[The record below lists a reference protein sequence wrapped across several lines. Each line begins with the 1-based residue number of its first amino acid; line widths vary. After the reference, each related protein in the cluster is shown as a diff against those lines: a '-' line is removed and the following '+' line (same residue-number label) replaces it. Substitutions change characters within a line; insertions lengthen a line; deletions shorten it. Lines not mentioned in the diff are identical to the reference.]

1 MNRHIVFSAVAF
13 GFIVLATIV
22 FILYGK
28 GYRFGFDK
36 GKIELSGTGLLVA
49 KSIPDGAQVFLND
62 NLTTATNNTINLSP
76 KEYRVR
82 IFKEGYFAWEKTIKI
97 QKEVVSKAEALLF
110 PTAPKLESITDIGVK
125 DMVIDPSHTKIA
137 FTVASESARR
147 NGVYVLDMS
156 SRPILTLQSAYTQI
170 ADDTFAI
177 LSQSSLSWSP
187 DGRELIAT
195 VSAETGDITYLL
207 DASGYNQSPTNITA
221 LLDTISANFTNE
233 KLQAEQARLS
243 SLQKKLRSFVA
254 SNFEIIAWS
263 PDETKILYRATTS
276 ASMPIFINPRII
288 GANSTPEERRLEK
301 DDLYVY
307 DLREDRNY
315 KLDKGDFAGHF
326 IWFPDSVHFV
336 FVKDRELKVMEYDGA
351 NQTVFYA
358 GPFIGTYAFPW
369 PDGSRI
375 VILTSLGNLSVP
387 PRLYTISIR

>member
-1 MNRHIVFSAVAF
+1 MNRHILFSAVAF
-13 GFIVLATIV
+13 GFIVIATIV

-36 GKIELSGTGLLVA
+36 GKIGLSGTGLLVA

-125 DMVIDPSHTKIA
+125 DMVINPSHTKIA

-170 ADDTFAI
+170 ADDTFGI

-288 GANSTPEERRLEK
+288 GANSTPEER
-301 DDLYVY
+301 
-307 DLREDRNY
+307 
-315 KLDKGDFAGHF
+315 KL
-326 IWFPDSVHFV
+326 
-336 FVKDRELKVMEYDGA
+336 
-351 NQTVFYA
+351 
-358 GPFIGTYAFPW
+358 
-369 PDGSRI
+369 
-375 VILTSLGNLSVP
+375 
-387 PRLYTISIR
+387 

>member
-156 SRPILTLQSAYTQI
+156 SRPILTLQSAYSQI

-177 LSQSSLSWSP
+177 LSQSCW
-187 DGRELIAT
+187 
-195 VSAETGDITYLL
+195 LL
-207 DASGYNQSPTNITA
+207 LVPV
-221 LLDTISANFTNE
+221 LPLFT
-233 KLQAEQARLS
+233 LC
-243 SLQKKLRSFVA
+243 
-254 SNFEIIAWS
+254 
-263 PDETKILYRATTS
+263 
-276 ASMPIFINPRII
+276 
-288 GANSTPEERRLEK
+288 
-301 DDLYVY
+301 
-307 DLREDRNY
+307 
-315 KLDKGDFAGHF
+315 
-326 IWFPDSVHFV
+326 
-336 FVKDRELKVMEYDGA
+336 
-351 NQTVFYA
+351 
-358 GPFIGTYAFPW
+358 
-369 PDGSRI
+369 
-375 VILTSLGNLSVP
+375 
-387 PRLYTISIR
+387 